1 MHVLCFDLQLEESYR
16 RTSSRMFLY
25 ILSWISMIFHV
36 IFLTLALGMF
46 KEFLKILYLCNAL
59 KVESPFARVFLFIQ
73 LLFNFGVAAALFYLA
88 ELVEEYTVITAK
100 VIKCTIAVSIIKLN
114 QSVNFK

>member
-1 MHVLCFDLQLEESYR
+1 
-16 RTSSRMFLY
+16 
-25 ILSWISMIFHV
+25 MIFHV

-46 KEFLKILYLCNAL
+46 KEFLKIRYRRSRLLQGC
-59 KVESPFARVFLFIQ
+59 FFVFIHVP
-73 LLFNFGVAAALFYLA
+73 FNFGVAAALFYLA

>member
-1 MHVLCFDLQLEESYR
+1 MQGC
-16 RTSSRMFLY
+16 
-25 ILSWISMIFHV
+25 
-36 IFLTLALGMF
+36 
-46 KEFLKILYLCNAL
+46 
-59 KVESPFARVFLFIQ
+59 FLFIHVP
-73 LLFNFGVAAALFYLA
+73 FNFGVAAALFYLA

>member
-1 MHVLCFDLQLEESYR
+1 
-16 RTSSRMFLY
+16 
-25 ILSWISMIFHV
+25 MIFHV

-46 KEFLKILYLCNAL
+46 KEFLKIRYMCNAL
-59 KVESPFARVFLFIQ
+59 KAESPFARVFFFLFIHVP
-73 LLFNFGVAAALFYLA
+73 FNFGVAAALFYLA